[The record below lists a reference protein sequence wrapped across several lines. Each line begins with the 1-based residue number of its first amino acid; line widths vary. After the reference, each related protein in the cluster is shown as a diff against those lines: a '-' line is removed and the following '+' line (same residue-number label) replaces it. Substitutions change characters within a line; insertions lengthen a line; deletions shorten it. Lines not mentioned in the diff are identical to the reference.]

1 MTRRRSVR
9 DRLWYC
15 LGFDLQ
21 PQDTRSSN
29 DVRSDQIRA
38 GREKTLTSQS
48 VPGWC
53 LAALAS
59 GLWAASLP
67 PLGIGVLGFLAPAAF
82 LLLCVPKAPANLR
95 VVFWWGLL
103 QWMLTFHFIRLP
115 HWAGWVGWPIIGGYF
130 ACYNVLLV
138 AWSRRLIH
146 RGGWPPVLTLPIVWV
161 SLELLRSTLLTG
173 FPMGQLGHSLY
184 RYPLLIQ
191 TADIAGDLTVS
202 FLVSLVGSSLAAV
215 FFFRSQRNWVAM
227 VGLVGSLGTM
237 LGYGYWGCTVY
248 EIPKADGEEVRVA
261 LVQGARDVRFGLTAE
276 EDRKETIQ
284 NFRSHQELTA
294 RARQNGAAV
303 VVWAE
308 SMFPTT
314 DILPFDSQ
322 KYDQLVAARQTA
334 GDSARTLPSREQLE
348 ALRKE
353 LPFQVR
359 ETTGTG
365 PVGIYSYQ
373 TSVPLIVG
381 MRSFAPLEDADYNAA
396 IYFDPEGQVAN
407 RYFKFHLVPFG
418 EYLPLGETFPALYQ
432 MAPMSRG
439 LTPGPGVAV
448 FTVKGR
454 RFVPTICYE
463 SVIGRV
469 VREYLTTD
477 QPEPSQTTS
486 RCDALLNISNDGW
499 FWGASALDLHLA
511 SNVFRAVENRTP
523 HLVVCNTGISAEI
536 DSCGRIIQELPKR
549 KAAMLL
555 IDTFPRPVAWVPSW
569 WIVGNGPWWLLA
581 VIMGVGLVRT
591 LVPTG
596 GSNRSHRLV
605 GSEG

>member
-1 MTRRRSVR
+1 MRSAN
-9 DRLWYC
+9 D
-15 LGFDLQ
+15 LGA
-21 PQDTRSSN
+21 
-29 DVRSDQIRA
+29 DQIRP
-38 GREKTLTSQS
+38 GREKTLGSRS

-53 LAALAS
+53 LAAIAS
-59 GLWAASLP
+59 ALWAASLP
-67 PLGIGVLGFLAPAAF
+67 PIGIGVLSFFAPAAF
-82 LLLCVPKAPANLR
+82 LLLCLPKSAPTNLR

-115 HWAGWVGWPIIGGYF
+115 HWAGWLGWPIIGGYF

-138 AWSRRLIH
+138 AWTRRLIH
-146 RGGWPPVLTLPIVWV
+146 RAGWPPVLALPIVWV

-202 FLVSLVGSSLAAV
+202 FLVSIVGASLAAV
-215 FFFRSQRNWVAM
+215 FLCRSQRNWLAM
-227 VGLVGSLGTM
+227 AGLLVSLGTM
-237 LGYGYWGCTVY
+237 LGYGYWGFTSH
-248 EIPKADGEEVRVA
+248 EIPQTGGEAVRVA

-276 EDRKETIQ
+276 EDQQETIQ
-284 NFRSHQELTA
+284 SFRSHQELTA
-294 RARQNGAAV
+294 KARQNGADV
-303 VVWAE
+303 VIWAE
-308 SMFPTT
+308 SMFPAT

-322 KYDQLVAARQTA
+322 KYDQLVAASE
-334 GDSARTLPSREQLE
+334 SARTLPSREQLE
-348 ALRKE
+348 SLQQE

-365 PVGIYSYQ
+365 PLEVYPYQ

-463 SVIGRV
+463 SVIGRL
-469 VREYLTTD
+469 VRTYLTAD
-477 QPEPSQTTS
+477 LAGPSPTAS
-486 RCDALLNISNDGW
+486 HCDALLNVSNDGW

-523 HLVVCNTGISAEI
+523 HLVVCNTGISAQI
-536 DSCGRIIQELPKR
+536 DSCGRLVQELPKR
-549 KAAMLL
+549 KASMLL
-555 IDTFPRPVAWVPSW
+555 VDTYSRPVTWVPLW
-569 WIVGNGPWWLLA
+569 WRVGNVPWWLLT
-581 VIMGVGLVRT
+581 VIVAIGILRT
-591 LVPTG
+591 CFPISQSHTG
-596 GSNRSHRLV
+596 SA
-605 GSEG
+605 